1 MNFAISEVHTILSSA
16 TILSSI
22 VARLLSTLHD
32 HIQLYTSSCPNEIHG
47 YLFCLNIILNF
58 LSIYSPATVHFYLKA
73 ECFIHKSFNFHFFLS
88 ADRCKKQ

>member
-1 MNFAISEVHTILSSA
+1 MNFAISEVHTTLSSA

-47 YLFCLNIILNF
+47 YLFCLNIILISEHIFTRNSPF
-58 LSIYSPATVHFYLKA
+58 LS
-73 ECFIHKSFNFHFFLS
+73 KS
-88 ADRCKKQ
+88 